1 MSKSPPLSRLGR
13 ARRAVRHRGVD
24 WLSRT
29 LDYSWVQY
37 ILFLAFVMSTVA
49 IITAGFQL
57 TQPALTKE
65 DVGKISRRDIK
76 ANRAFSYAVL
86 DESATQLAQDQQAA
100 RVPPVYE
107 WREDI
112 QQSKRDAISAAF
124 SSSRRAMA
132 ERIRTDKGIQAT
144 LSPENQA
151 LLKELPNDQLVGLLD
166 QDTALVLGR
175 ELRQEHFTPLIGEAL
190 SDEAFEFIARRGFSA
205 RLEMTLLTLVDRV
218 MERLVMDHTRHISDD
233 PKRGIYLRRLN
244 GQTLLIEYHL
254 TDLDD
259 RIVAPESLLETIRRL
274 GRNQL
279 NDYNVR
285 ADQLQ
290 VINIVA
296 QFAEPNTRYND
307 TMTQQKRAEA
317 RESVPEV
324 VRTQTY
330 QKGQI
335 IVDKGQR
342 ITGTHVALYQTMEAS
357 NTYVE
362 RAQILTG
369 LVILSLL
376 FIIVLTLFGRHNLE
390 GFDLRRKDVGFLA
403 TVLLLFLLIARL
415 GKALSLAFSEQVP
428 IEVMQLSIPL
438 AAGAMIVRVILR
450 TQVAVV
456 FAVVFSLL
464 VGLIMDQLLLFTA
477 FTLIGSIV
485 GIGFVKQI
493 KRRLSIMFAGLVVG
507 GVNAILVGSMYLVG
521 AQFGVD
527 ALSAM
532 VAGVLSGA
540 FCGLL
545 VLALLP
551 LFEAGFR
558 YTTDIKLLELSSM
571 DHPLLRELI
580 LSAPGSYHH
589 SMMVGSLTE
598 AAAEAIGCNALLARV
613 GAYYHDIGKAKN
625 PGYFAE
631 NQKAG
636 VNPHDKLKP
645 NMSALIIKAHVKDGI
660 EMARSHGLPEEI
672 VNFIE
677 QHHGQSLI
685 AYFYHKAK
693 KMEDPDIPEV
703 DEKDYRYPGPKPQ
716 TRETAICLLAD
727 GVEAASRAMPSPT
740 PARLKGLVQ
749 NMINKAFTDGQ
760 LDDCDLTLKDLNV
773 IAQAFMRI
781 LTGIYHHRPEYPEQK
796 KAKAEKVQE
805 VKKQE
810 GGRAN
815 QKKRVIPRTDGASV
829 RIEAVTP
836 HPKEEQDQDES
847 GDHDAGLGE
856 QSSDAQDDPKGD
868 EPKSRESL
876 PRLGSP

>member
-1 MSKSPPLSRLGR
+1 MNKAPPSSRLSRW
-13 ARRAVRHRGVD
+13 RRAARQRGTD

-29 LDYSWVQY
+29 LGYSWVQY
-37 ILFLAFVMSTVA
+37 ILFVGFVMSTVA

-57 TQPALTKE
+57 TQPALTQE

-86 DESATQLAQDQQAA
+86 DEPATQLAQDQKAA
-100 RVPPVYE
+100 QVPPVYE

-112 QQSKRDAISAAF
+112 QQSKRDAISSAF

-132 ERIRTDKGIQAT
+132 KRIRTDAGIRAT
-144 LSPENQA
+144 LSPENRE
-151 LLKELPNDQLVGLLD
+151 LLKELPNDQAVGLLD
-166 QDTALVLGR
+166 QDSALLLAR
-175 ELRQEHFTPLIGEAL
+175 ELRAEHFTPLIGEAL

-205 RLEMTLLTLVDRV
+205 RSEMTISTLVDRM
-218 MERLVMDHTRHISDD
+218 MERLVVDHTRHISENAR
-233 PKRGIYLRRLN
+233 RGIYLRRLN

-254 TDLDD
+254 TDLED
-259 RIVAPESLLETIRRL
+259 RIIPPENILETIRRL
-274 GRNQL
+274 GRSQL
-279 NDYNVR
+279 NDYSAR
-285 ADQLQ
+285 AEQLQ
-290 VINIVA
+290 LINIVA
-296 QFAEPNTRYND
+296 QLVEPNTRYND
-307 TMTQQKRAEA
+307 TLTQQKRVEA
-317 RESVPEV
+317 RTNVQEV
-324 VRTQTY
+324 IRTQAY
-330 QKGQI
+330 QKGQLL
-335 IVDKGQR
+335 VDKGQR
-342 ITGTHVALYQTMEAS
+342 ITSTHVALYKTMEAS

-376 FIIVLTLFGRHNLE
+376 FIMVLTLFGRHNLE

-403 TVLLLFLLIARL
+403 TMLLLFLLIARL
-415 GKALSLAFSEQVP
+415 GKALSLAFSEQLP
-428 IEVMQLSIPL
+428 IEVLQLSIPL
-438 AAGAMIVRVILR
+438 AAGAMLVRVILR

-507 GVNAILVGSMYLVG
+507 GVNAILVGAMYLVS

-532 VAGVLSGA
+532 IASVFSGL
-540 FCGLL
+540 FCGLI
-545 VLALLP
+545 VLSLLP
-551 LFEAGFR
+551 LVEAGFR

-636 VNPHDKLKP
+636 INPHDKLKP

-660 EMARSHGLPEEI
+660 EMARSNGLPEEI
-672 VNFIE
+672 INFIA

-727 GVEAASRAMPSPT
+727 GVEAASRSMRSPT

-749 NMINKAFTDGQ
+749 KMINKAFTDGQ

-773 IAQAFMRI
+773 IAKAFMRI

-796 KAKAEKVQE
+796 KAKAEKAQE

-810 GGRAN
+810 ARAN
-815 QKKRVIPRTDGASV
+815 TKKRITARNESV
-829 RIEAVTP
+829 VARAETNTP
-836 HPKEEQDQDES
+836 PKEEQKQDES
-847 GDHDAGLGE
+847 GHHDTGGGE
-856 QSSDAQDDPKGD
+856 QSSVPRDDSKDDDP
-868 EPKSRESL
+868 ESRVSL
-876 PRLGSP
+876 PRLGSS